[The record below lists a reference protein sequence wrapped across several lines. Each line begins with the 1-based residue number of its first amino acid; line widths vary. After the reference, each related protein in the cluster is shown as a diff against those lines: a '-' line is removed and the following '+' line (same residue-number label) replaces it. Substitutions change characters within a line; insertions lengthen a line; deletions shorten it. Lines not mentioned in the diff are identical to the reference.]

1 MFIVELMEVYRRL
14 SRLMGHPPA
23 VTSWRNYTCLPALA
37 QVRDVTPA
45 PDPDFNL
52 VHLFQAAYYLHLKTR
67 WRLPR
72 VSFSLLFSF
81 FMARNNMCILDGS
94 ELDGVRR
101 KSCMSASLAQPLLQ
115 EWPLRC
121 GWAEPN
127 LWCECTYV
135 CVCSIGV

>member
-1 MFIVELMEVYRRL
+1 
-14 SRLMGHPPA
+14 MGHPPA

-52 VHLFQAAYYLHLKTR
+52 VRLFRAAYYLHLETR

-72 VSFSLLFSF
+72 VLFSF
-81 FMARNNMCILDGS
+81 LTIFAALFIFMARNNMCILDGS
-94 ELDGVRR
+94 ELDRVRR
-101 KSCMSASLAQPLLQ
+101 KSCVSASLAQPLLQ

-127 LWCECTYV
+127 L
-135 CVCSIGV
+135 